1 MPYVQRDARGRITS
15 IHRHAVPGAEH
26 LPSGHPEL
34 KQVLGALAAAAP
46 APVPPPPAERSFA
59 SLDADLIRVLEDLV
73 DVLVA
78 RNILRITDL
87 PAEAQ
92 HKLFAR
98 KHFRDRFQ
106 HNALQLYGD
115 AATFDGEALIPTVGM
130 DAPEPGPG
138 PRTRL

>member
-1 MPYVQRDARGRITS
+1 MPYVLRDAQGRIAS
-15 IHRHAVPGAEH
+15 IHRHAVAGAQH
-26 LPSGHPEL
+26 LPAGHPEL

-46 APVPPPPAERSFA
+46 APPPAEPSFA

-106 HNALQLYGD
+106 HNALQLYGE
-115 AATFDGEALIPTVGM
+115 ASAFDGEALIPTVGM
-130 DAPEPGPG
+130 DALVPGSA
-138 PRTRL
+138 PRRRL

>member
-1 MPYVQRDARGRITS
+1 MPYVLRDAQGRIAS
-15 IHRHAVPGAEH
+15 IHRHAVAGAQH
-26 LPSGHPEL
+26 LPAGHPEL
-34 KQVLGALAAAAP
+34 QQVLGARGAEAIS
-46 APVPPPPAERSFA
+46 PPAEPSFA

-106 HNALQLYGD
+106 HNALQLYGE
-115 AATFDGEALIPTVGM
+115 ASAFDGEALIPTVGM
-130 DAPEPGPG
+130 DALVPGSA
-138 PRTRL
+138 PRRRL